1 MTNLTS
7 DIIQSYSISN
17 SRYARPAGIAFP
29 TCVSVNNTVA
39 HFSPLESDPSSSQTL
54 AKGDVVKL
62 HLGAHIDGFA
72 AVSAETLVVGATPEE
87 PVTGRKA
94 DVIQAAWHAAEVVQR
109 LVKVGNKNWQV
120 TDAVSKI
127 AAAFDCK
134 PVEGALRAV
143 VRSEDKFGA
152 ELVWGRNR
160 YAVVPTGAERHRRQE
175 AHHLEPC
182 TFIDRTGMCFC

>member
-1 MTNLTS
+1 M
-7 DIIQSYSISN
+7 
-17 SRYARPAGIAFP
+17 
-29 TCVSVNNTVA
+29 
-39 HFSPLESDPSSSQTL
+39 
-54 AKGDVVKL
+54 
-62 HLGAHIDGFA
+62 
-72 AVSAETLVVGATPEE
+72 SAETLVVGATPEE

-143 VRSEDKFGA
+143 VRFG
-152 ELVWGRNR
+152 
-160 YAVVPTGAERHRRQE
+160 
-175 AHHLEPC
+175 
-182 TFIDRTGMCFC
+182 D

>member
-1 MTNLTS
+1 MRNIASPIAHRT
-7 DIIQSYSISN
+7 
-17 SRYARPAGIAFP
+17 GIAFP
-29 TCVSVNNTVA
+29 TCISVNNTVA

-109 LVKVGNKNWQV
+109 LVKVGNKNWAV
-120 TDAVSKI
+120 TEAVAKV
-127 AAAFDCK
+127 AAAWGCK
-134 PVEGALRAV
+134 PVEGTPLAIQC
-143 VRSEDKFGA
+143 
-152 ELVWGRNR
+152 
-160 YAVVPTGAERHRRQE
+160 P
-175 AHHLEPC
+175 
-182 TFIDRTGMCFC
+182 